1 MKSKLISLMAALIA
15 APAMAA
21 VVQTTG
27 AGSATPGA
35 THLVYAA
42 DFETNTN
49 LDNPWSEGG
58 LTVRHTGFA
67 NDNGGCG
74 YAGLDCL
81 VDPADVYT
89 EKFSGNFFGTA
100 GTNAY
105 VSIAT
110 DGPNL
115 HGIEFAVGSGY
126 ASIHVLWQTLLDGV
140 VTGTGRAS
148 LGSQL
153 VGEVLGLQDA
163 AGFDEVRVFTFDSAT
178 DTSGYSR
185 AEIDSVRGFT
195 IPEPGSLALASLAGL
210 GLIGARRRRR

>member
-1 MKSKLISLMAALIA
+1 MKTKLISLIAALLA

-27 AGSATPGA
+27 AGNATPGA

-42 DFETNTN
+42 NFEGNTN
-49 LDNPWSEGG
+49 LDSPWSEGG
-58 LTVRHTGFA
+58 LTFRHTGFA

-105 VSIAT
+105 VSISS

-126 ASIHVLWQTLLDGV
+126 ATIHVLWQTLLDGV
-140 VTGTGRAS
+140 VTGSGRAS

-153 VGEVLGLQDA
+153 VGEVLGLRDA
-163 AGFDEVRVFTFDSAT
+163 AGFDEVRVFAFDAAS

-185 AEIDSVRGFT
+185 AEIDSVRAFT
-195 IPEPGSLALASLAGL
+195 VPEPGSLALAALAGL
-210 GLIGARRRRR
+210 ALVGGRRRRR